1 MFKSGMIVRDA
12 RGTIIEVES
21 FIDAGEGYFSITGI
35 KLKADMTPDQRKW
48 SQRESIIHSPNNQ
61 CEVIRQY

>member
-12 RGTIIEVES
+12 QGTIIEVES

-35 KLKADMTPDQRKW
+35 KLKSNMTPDQRKW
-48 SQRESIIHSPNNQ
+48 SQRESIIHSPSNPT
-61 CEVIRQY
+61 EIL